1 MVKAKTKA
9 LNLLLPET
17 LSDWFT
23 EYAKIQNKTKTE
35 IICTLLQGIKNGE
48 AYSDVVNL
56 VDNPVD
62 DIEAIIKTY
71 LDNHLHNYVE
81 NILYSSK
88 QADVVNPVDKLVE
101 SVVDDSVVNPV
112 DDSVESVVDDSVVNP
127 VDDSVESVVDNS
139 DALPIIEAIA
149 TIAAP
154 SIENPLHG
162 EILSDAIAA
171 TDLSKGMKIN
181 EAFEI
186 AKSRGY
192 KGTES
197 KSFRD
202 GYRKNPDF
210 GKQFGLDRVE
220 FKDGK
225 DRWLYFDTKA

>member
-112 DDSVESVVDDSVVNP
+112 DDSVESVVD
-127 VDDSVESVVDNS
+127 NS

>member
-1 MVKAKTKA
+1 MVKTKTKA

-88 QADVVNPVDKLVE
+88 QADVVNPVDKL
-101 SVVDDSVVNPV
+101 
-112 DDSVESVVDDSVVNP
+112 VESVVDDSVVNP

>member
-56 VDNPVD
+56 VYNPVD

-88 QADVVNPVDKLVE
+88 QADVVNPVDKL
-101 SVVDDSVVNPV
+101 
-112 DDSVESVVDDSVVNP
+112 VESVVDDSVVNP

>member
-101 SVVDDSVVNPV
+101 SA
-112 DDSVESVVDDSVVNP
+112 VDDSVVNP